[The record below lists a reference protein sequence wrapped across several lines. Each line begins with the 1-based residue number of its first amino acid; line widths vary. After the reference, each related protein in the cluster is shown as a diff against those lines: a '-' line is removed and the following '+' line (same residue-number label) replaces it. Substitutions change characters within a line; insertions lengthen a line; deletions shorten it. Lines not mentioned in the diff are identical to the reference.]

1 MLLPCLLLPPSS
13 SPHAHHALR
22 LLCSTIHIPI
32 PTTLSIL
39 DVWIFFIEI
48 CPSSHI
54 PSPSATNLSAKK
66 LLQQL
71 KHSQSSGSKSLL
83 KIYIFIDIV
92 SEGTTFCFRLFVP
105 IFGTHEHTHSGL
117 LKGYLTQT
125 GEFSDKLQAGGGGFF
140 NGAEFQTSVASRH
153 ASLFPYR
160 QCRQCPWAKLNVFL
174 VEVWSGIE
182 VSANAR
188 AVSEGFFIQCG
199 FCRTPIGPT

>member
-1 MLLPCLLLPPSS
+1 MRKNFFWGGCPNVRWGGGSTWLGQNPKFFQKVHLRASLMLLPCLLLPPSS

-83 KIYIFIDIV
+83 KNYIFIDIV

-125 GEFSDKLQAGGGGFF
+125 GEFSVWVKL
-140 NGAEFQTSVASRH
+140 
-153 ASLFPYR
+153 LY
-160 QCRQCPWAKLNVFL
+160 KM
-174 VEVWSGIE
+174 
-182 VSANAR
+182 
-188 AVSEGFFIQCG
+188 
-199 FCRTPIGPT
+199 